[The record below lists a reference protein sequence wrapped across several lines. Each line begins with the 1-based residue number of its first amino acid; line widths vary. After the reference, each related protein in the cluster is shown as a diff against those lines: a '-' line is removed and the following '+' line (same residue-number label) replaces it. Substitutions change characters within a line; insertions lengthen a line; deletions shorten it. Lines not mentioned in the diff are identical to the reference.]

1 MRLIVRIFIVFLIGI
16 LLASCSYKFD
26 VILKENSSEYKKRF
40 ETAIRIDEL
49 NEEKLDI
56 NTIHKGIEI
65 KDTSIV
71 NHFLIINNTSE
82 DVFIEYE
89 KSSMITNN
97 MSYRVIS
104 GEQRDLEVSKIIP
117 DRIVAAGTEAEVSFY
132 NASSVEDSSSFDK
145 VNISYRIAD
154 KSYRIEKFR
163 TLRFVKDIEKIGT
176 VEYVNVT
183 HKILCYTTAL
193 FYGGYCWFIK
203 YGDPEE
209 EDYKGAKSK
218 AAAIYKLSEKEF
230 NVVLNEED

>member
-40 ETAIRIDEL
+40 ETAKRIDEL

-104 GEQRDLEVSKIIP
+104 GEQRD
-117 DRIVAAGTEAEVSFY
+117 
-132 NASSVEDSSSFDK
+132 
-145 VNISYRIAD
+145 
-154 KSYRIEKFR
+154 
-163 TLRFVKDIEKIGT
+163 
-176 VEYVNVT
+176 
-183 HKILCYTTAL
+183 
-193 FYGGYCWFIK
+193 
-203 YGDPEE
+203 
-209 EDYKGAKSK
+209 
-218 AAAIYKLSEKEF
+218 
-230 NVVLNEED
+230 